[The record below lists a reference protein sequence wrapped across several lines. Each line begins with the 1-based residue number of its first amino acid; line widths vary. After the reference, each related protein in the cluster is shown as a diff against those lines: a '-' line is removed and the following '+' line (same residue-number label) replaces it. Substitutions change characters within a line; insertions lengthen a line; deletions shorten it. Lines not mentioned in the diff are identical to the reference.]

1 MVDKNFIQ
9 QIKPGVGK
17 RYLLFIAAI
26 AWTFAGGMLLFKG
39 INFFFK
45 DTFHI
50 LIRLAFSGIGGAL
63 FYIFL
68 FSKISRKHTLRILN
82 LKPELPCAFSF
93 FNLKGYLMM
102 TIMISLGVFLRKS
115 GVVPIKYLAILYVTM
130 GIPLFLSAFRFY
142 STGFKFHKT
151 NGTTSVLN

>member
-1 MVDKNFIQ
+1 MADKDYIQ
-9 QIKPGVGK
+9 RIKPGIGK

-26 AWTFAGGMLLFKG
+26 VWTFAGGMLLYKG

-45 DTFHI
+45 NTFHF
-50 LIRLAFSGIGGAL
+50 LVRLALSGTGGAL

-82 LKPELPCAFSF
+82 LKTEMPCAFSF
-93 FNLKGYLMM
+93 FNLKSYLMM
-102 TIMISLGVFLRKS
+102 AIMISLGVFLRKS
-115 GVVPIKYLAILYVTM
+115 GVVPINYLAILYVTM

-142 STGFKFHKT
+142 YTGFNFPKPK
-151 NGTTSVLN
+151 N